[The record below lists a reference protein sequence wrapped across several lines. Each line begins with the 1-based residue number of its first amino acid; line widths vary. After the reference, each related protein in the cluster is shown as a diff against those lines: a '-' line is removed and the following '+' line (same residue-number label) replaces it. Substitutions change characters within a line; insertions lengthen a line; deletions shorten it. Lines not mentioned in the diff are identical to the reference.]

1 MASAEDI
8 YLFRHAVY
16 REVAYQLQVPSARSV
31 LHMQVIAILERAFAG
46 RLAAVC
52 HELAQHARHAQDGA
66 LAAELPRLQQLK
78 VQHLALLLATRRHTQ
93 DLRATSDAARRV
105 LDLPAFWPEVRLA
118 ALLDY
123 ADSLRGF
130 APHQDVVMAFEAVC
144 VAAEQQGNL
153 KVLSDALL
161 QRANLALHVG
171 DTDAA
176 GEFYDQ
182 ADRAA
187 EQLGNPVAIGWAK
200 AARSNLHD
208 FHEDHA
214 TAEKLLRQA
223 YAQVEGG
230 GGRQL
235 ALAIRGNLANLLGQV
250 GRRAE
255 AIAEYRSILH
265 GFEALGNAAGAATA
279 RSNLGRQFLLE
290 GELERAEEAIRHAR
304 AFHLRAGIRV
314 SQAFSATNLAEVCVL
329 TGRFEEAES
338 LLDEANEAARET
350 GIHQRIAAVLAARAG
365 FELLCGHENAAQ
377 ELVEQSRAEFEAARA
392 TMFVPEYC
400 DIVRLRIAASM
411 TTTAVAPRGTSTLK
425 AAPPQRK
432 WLPVMRQLLAGMEAA
447 LARQRRPHGTMIET
461 ATLAG
466 RALLAEIEAAV
477 AQSRPALVYRGWL
490 ANELRPAQR
499 KALLARLEVRSPSQ
513 AAMLKRHHPAL
524 WQAMNA

>member
-16 REVAYQLQVPSARSV
+16 REVAYQLQVPSARSL
-31 LHMQVIAILERAFAG
+31 LHMQVFAILERTFAG
-46 RLAAVC
+46 RLAAIC

-66 LAAELPRLQQLK
+66 PAAELPRLQQLE
-78 VQHLALLLATRRHTQ
+78 VQQVALLLATRRHKL
-93 DLRATSDAARRV
+93 DVRATCDAARRV
-105 LDLPAFWPEVRLA
+105 LDLPEFWPELRLA

-130 APHQDVVMAFEAVC
+130 APYQQVVQAFEAVSTS
-144 VAAEQQGNL
+144 AEQQGNL
-153 KVLSDALL
+153 KLLSDSLL
-161 QRANLALHVG
+161 QRASLALHNG
-171 DTDAA
+171 DASFA
-176 GEFYDQ
+176 EKLYELADQ
-182 ADRAA
+182 AARR
-187 EQLGNPVAIGWAK
+187 LGSQVAIGWAI

-208 FHEDHA
+208 FREDHV
-214 TAEKLLRQA
+214 TAERLLRQG
-223 YAQVEGG
+223 YELVESGG
-230 GGRQL
+230 SRAL

-265 GFEALGNAAGAATA
+265 GFEALGNQAGAATA
-279 RSNLGRQFLLE
+279 RSNLGRQYLLE
-290 GELERAEEAIRHAR
+290 GELELAEEVIRLAR
-304 AFHLRAGIRV
+304 AFHLRAGVRV

-338 LLDEANEAARET
+338 LLDEAHEAARET

-392 TMFVPEYC
+392 NMFVPEYC

-411 TTTAVAPRGTSTLK
+411 ATTAAAQRGTSTLK
-425 AAPPQRK
+425 AAPPQRQ

-447 LARQRRPHGTMIET
+447 LARQRRPHGTMIES

-466 RALLAEIEAAV
+466 RALLAEIEAA
-477 AQSRPALVYRGWL
+477 ATENRPALVYRGWL
-490 ANELRPAQR
+490 ASELRPQQQ
-499 KALLARLEVRSPSQ
+499 KALLARLEARSPSQ